1 MLKKFRNKIAHNNV
15 IYNYVYKSN
24 LNDMQYFLR
33 KNNIKANNINI
44 GVLIDII
51 DKFNSNTKLS
61 KFVKRVYINKI
72 EKSSSFIS
80 ETSKE
85 YIKKCF
91 NFD

>member
-1 MLKKFRNKIAHNNV
+1 MFKKFRNRIAHNNV

-51 DKFNSNTKLS
+51 DKFNNNTKLS

-72 EKSSSFIS
+72 VKSSSFIS